1 MIGVEPA
8 GDIVTKLLGTP
19 ALDGAV
25 ALVLESAAGA
35 AERGATVRATVAGC
49 ARAADLAGAVARAG
63 GLTPDLWLTEAA
75 DDPAGPR
82 ANAVLD
88 PAAALGAASGA
99 LGLLQAAAAV
109 AHLDE
114 HGRHTVLATCGG
126 PEDDGVAAVFLT
138 GPHHTP

>member
-1 MIGVEPA
+1 LDELKEV
-8 GDIVTKLLGTP
+8 LRSH
-19 ALDGAV
+19 LDG
-25 ALVLESAAGA
+25 GA
-35 AERGATVRATVAGC
+35 DERLFT
-49 ARAADLAGAVARAG
+49 G
-63 GLTPDLWLTEAA
+63 GLTPDLWLTESA

-88 PAAALGAASGA
+88 PAAGLGAASGA